1 MPADPASKAPGLND
15 SCRRQTLVVRVAV
28 SQSHWAVAIEEWR
41 PHGSSFSSA
50 DIRAI
55 MDLREWLL
63 ASIGEGFL
71 GFPLYEHRKAT
82 WRDS

>member
-1 MPADPASKAPGLND
+1 MSAAN
-15 SCRRQTLVVRVAV
+15 TLVVRERV
-28 SQSHWAVAIEEWR
+28 SQSHWAVAIEEWL

-55 MDLREWLL
+55 MDLREWML

-71 GFPLYEHRKAT
+71 GFPLYEHRKAS